1 MCDGKSARWSLQL
14 LFLSVV
20 LFAQSFRHANTLL
33 RPISVSLRGK
43 SGRKSN
49 EQNSLN
55 RRKVDIRLVE
65 NWNKWRRQKND
76 TSKSVNGTVQFEKE
90 KTFTRNVNSTKASDN
105 SVSNSTKV
113 LSLKLKRANI
123 KSSTMGSVP
132 EAYKVK
138 DIHTRPVNPF
148 QVLSYDYLAPNS
160 LQGIEVLPNFRF
172 SKGESYLNRWW
183 LMARKWGLICDQLQ
197 EMAIVRP
204 SPYEEFKAEYVSGEV
219 NTFQQTTSSKDEPV
233 AYVPNY
239 YEGVEYPYLQ
249 LRESCENHRAR
260 VICIGDVHGCL
271 EEICELL
278 RKVRYHPGD
287 IVLFLGDLVAKGPYS
302 VEVIRLAID
311 IGALS
316 VRGNHDHEV
325 VREGFNYYKKLGKY
339 KFEAG
344 QEAKVKISDH
354 LKIALELN
362 NKELK
367 WLSQLPYYI
376 KSSDLGMLFV
386 HAGLQSGVRLVDQEP
401 WVMMTMRS
409 ALPGGRIS
417 HRCYYK
423 YPWAESWDGPLT
435 VLFGHDAARGFS
447 FFLPIPLKTIL
458 YSIHN

>member
-1 MCDGKSARWSLQL
+1 MCDGRSARWSLQL
-14 LFLSVV
+14 LFLSAV
-20 LFAQSFRHANTLL
+20 LFAQSFRHVNTLL
-33 RPISVSLRGK
+33 RPISVALSGK

-55 RRKVDIRLVE
+55 RRKVDFRLVE
-65 NWNKWRRQKND
+65 NWNKWRRQNND
-76 TSKSVNGTVQFEKE
+76 TSKSVNGTEQFENE
-90 KTFTRNVNSTKASDN
+90 KTFTQNVNRTKASE
-105 SVSNSTKV
+105 SGKV
-113 LSLKLKRANI
+113 LTLKLKRTNI
-123 KSSTMGSVP
+123 KSSTMGSAP

-138 DIHTRPVNPF
+138 DVQTWPVNPF
-148 QVLSYDYLAPNS
+148 QILSYDYLAQSS
-160 LQGIEVLPNFRF
+160 LRGIEVLPNFRY

-183 LMARKWGLICDQLQ
+183 LMARKWGLIGDQLQ
-197 EMAIVRP
+197 EMVIVRP
-204 SPYEEFKAEYVSGEV
+204 SPYEDFKAEYVSGEV
-219 NTFQQTTSSKDEPV
+219 NTFQPTSSSKDEPV

-239 YEGVEYPYLQ
+239 YEGVEYPYMQ

-271 EEICELL
+271 EEVCELL
-278 RKVRYHPGD
+278 RKVQYHPGD

-311 IGALS
+311 IDALS

-325 VREGFNYYKKLGKY
+325 VREGFNYYKQLGKY
-339 KFEAG
+339 KVTAG
-344 QEAKVKISDH
+344 QETKVKISDH
-354 LKIALELN
+354 LKIALQLSS
-362 NKELK
+362 KELK

-409 ALPGGRIS
+409 AFPGGRIS

-423 YPWAESWDGPLT
+423 YPWAESWAGPLT
-435 VLFGHDAARGFS
+435 VLFGHDAARGVH
-447 FFLPIPLKTIL
+447 FFYL
-458 YSIHN
+458 YP